1 MYKHGQPGIKSLG
14 ESYTGSV
21 YRALYKLKRISY
33 GQIMEWKP
41 RKPVGNDVIIRSFVP
56 EKIL

>member
-1 MYKHGQPGIKSLG
+1 MCKHGPPGIKSLG
-14 ESYTGSV
+14 DSYTSSV
-21 YRALYKLKRISY
+21 YTALYKLKRISY

-41 RKPVGNDVIIRSFVP
+41 RKAAGKDVIIRSFVP